1 MKAFQGEGQGRVQKL
16 LNLLSLFE
24 ICSNIPTIKKL
35 ISLFVLLSLCV
46 KYIQSLYPIWLNRH

>member
-24 ICSNIPTIKKL
+24 IYSNIPTTKKL
-35 ISLFVLLSLCV
+35 ISLYVLLSLCV
-46 KYIQSLYPIWLNRH
+46 KYILEPVSNMTK